1 MDSIQNSEDIWSS
14 PAVEVGG
21 LLPVELTGHS
31 PAVLGGAE
39 PLEAVVYQ
47 LCVLLMEVL
56 VSHDIGGAS
65 VHLVTA
71 HLVETGK
78 GKNKGA

>member
-1 MDSIQNSEDIWSS
+1 M
-14 PAVEVGG
+14 EVGG
-21 LLPVELTGHS
+21 LLPVELTAHS
-31 PAVLGGAE
+31 PAVLSGPE

-56 VSHDIGGAS
+56 MSHDIGGTS

-78 GKNKGA
+78 GKNKCA

>member
-1 MDSIQNSEDIWSS
+1 MDSIQMSAEIWSS

-21 LLPVELTGHS
+21 LLAVELTAHS
-31 PAVLGGAE
+31 PAVLSGAE

-56 VSHDIGGAS
+56 MSHDIGGAS

-71 HLVETGK
+71 HLMETGK